1 MLLRL
6 PYLAL
11 TSVFAF
17 IRLLPMSDTDKD
29 IEILALRHQL
39 VVLQRQID
47 KPRLTPPDRAFLAAL
62 LHRLPRLK
70 LRQLHLIVSPDTV
83 LRWHRDLLRRHHAK
97 VSRPN
102 GPAGRLPAAASE
114 PSSCAWP
121 GRTRA
126 GATDASMANWPC
138 WQSRSPPPPYGRS
151 STATES
157 SPPQRDR
164 QTWSTFL
171 RSQAQAVLAADFF
184 QTRTLTGARL
194 YVFAVIEH
202 ATRRVRVLGATAY
215 PTAVWTTQLARNL
228 VMDLQDAGATVRYLV
243 RDRDSKYTA
252 AFDAVFENEGIAIVK
267 TGIRVPRM
275 NAIMER

>member
-17 IRLLPMSDTDKD
+17 IRLLPMSDTNKD

-39 VVLQRQID
+39 GVLQRQID
-47 KPRLTPPDRAFLAAL
+47 KPHLTPPDRAFLAAL

-97 VSRPN
+97 ASRPKR
-102 GPAGRLPAAASE
+102 PGRPPTSAASK

-126 GATDASMANWPC
+126 GATDESTANWPS
-138 WQSRSPPPPYGRS
+138 WASRSPPPRSGRS
-151 STATES
+151 STTTGSNPRLSATARPGPPSSAAKRTRS
-157 SPPQRDR
+157 SPP
-164 QTWSTFL
+164 TS
-171 RSQAQAVLAADFF
+171 
-184 QTRTLTGARL
+184 
-194 YVFAVIEH
+194 
-202 ATRRVRVLGATAY
+202 
-215 PTAVWTTQLARNL
+215 
-228 VMDLQDAGATVRYLV
+228 
-243 RDRDSKYTA
+243 SKP
-252 AFDAVFENEGIAIVK
+252 G
-267 TGIRVPRM
+267 P
-275 NAIMER
+275 